1 MPEPLDHL
9 FIAGFTEARPFK
21 STLSVRKTPAP
32 QRDREPH
39 GQRLL
44 NQLASLTA
52 DAAIIEQRRI
62 ELELPGRVGM
72 TIAIEVT
79 PFSFAHSSAVTMLGD
94 PPEELITISRSPGWA
109 SDSSWKRKIWS

>member
-62 ELELPGRVGM
+62 ELELPVRVGM

-79 PFSFAHSSAVTMLGD
+79 PAGAIQV
-94 PPEELITISRSPGWA
+94 
-109 SDSSWKRKIWS
+109 

>member
-9 FIAGFTEARPFK
+9 FVAGFTEARPFK

-32 QRDREPH
+32 QRDRDPH

-44 NQLASLTA
+44 NQLAALSA
-52 DAAIIEQRRI
+52 DAAVIEQRRA

-72 TIAIEVT
+72 TL
-79 PFSFAHSSAVTMLGD
+79 S
-94 PPEELITISRSPGWA
+94 LIHI
-109 SDSSWKRKIWS
+109 